1 MQTLYA
7 DGLGNVTL
15 IDGVIRIELVS
26 LTEVDKEKA
35 NVRPVGL
42 LALSVPGLI
51 RFYEQLGKAIEGLK
65 QQGAL
70 VEQEIPKKSVT

>member
-15 IDGVIRIELVS
+15 IEGVIRIELVS

-51 RFYEQLGKAIEGLK
+51 RFHEQLGKAIEGLK